1 MMKITVGVM
10 TAQGSHGAPRPQL
23 GVVAEVVGD
32 GRLGDPPHPEILHQ
46 AAQVVGVG
54 VSVLAPAGGGLH
66 VDVVPG
72 DRVLH
77 PGRHAPVTKTF
88 ISPRKTDDI
97 LYDMTLHCLR
107 NASKEH
113 KEKYFHI
120 F

>member
-10 TAQGSHGAPRPQL
+10 TAQGSHRAPRPQL
-23 GVVAEVVGD
+23 GVVAEVVAD
-32 GRLGDPPHPEILHQ
+32 GRLGDPPHPEVLHQ

-77 PGRHAPVTKTF
+77 PGRHAPGT
-88 ISPRKTDDI
+88 
-97 LYDMTLHCLR
+97 
-107 NASKEH
+107 
-113 KEKYFHI
+113 KYF
-120 F
+120 